1 VSKGFESWGHGVDLQ
16 RKNALIR
23 ERQRAN
29 RVGGV
34 IDRRF
39 GENDPNLDP
48 EEQMLERFAREKQVQ
63 VLTVSY

>member
-1 VSKGFESWGHGVDLQ
+1 LQ
-16 RKNALIR
+16 RKNALIK

-29 RVGGV
+29 RAGGV

-63 VLTVSY
+63 VLQYCSKRTVSEPKFSVV